1 MESKLHIIRKKKS
14 DLENSRLDP
23 LMRALKALHSAGAP
37 ENMTAEELERQRRSQ
52 EVLGRLTAPMA
63 GMDYEE
69 FALSG
74 MSAAW
79 TRLKAPHGSRHAILY
94 CHGGGYTSGNLG
106 YSRVLSSKL
115 AHATGYDVL
124 SFEYRLAP
132 EFPYPAAVEDAL
144 RAWDFLM
151 LQGYGARDIVLAGD
165 SAGGN
170 LALVLCSR
178 LKAAGRRL
186 PGALILMSPWTDMTM
201 SGASYRERTEIDPM
215 LTPEYIEAV
224 RLAYAAGQNYRSS
237 DLSPLFA
244 DFEGFPPTLI
254 QVGDHEILYSD
265 SESLYQAMKR
275 ANVPCRLQVRR
286 HATRSPT
293 ASRALMPVPTT
304 ILSSPL
310 TLTSS
315 QPASVPFCA
324 VPPAAASPRLSAANS
339 SSSRKPAKSFSA
351 ASRYCSPPRSMPF
364 LWRLPTVRA
373 LCSRAASSKKSST
386 TGIPPWAPTPSKCT
400 CIT

>member
-1 MESKLHIIRKKKS
+1 MDNKLPLLMKKKRS
-14 DLENSRLDP
+14 AADSPRLDP

-37 ENMTAEELERQRRSQ
+37 EDMTAEELERQRRSQ

-63 GMDYEE
+63 GMDCEE
-69 FALSG
+69 FSLSG
-74 MSAAW
+74 MNAAW

-144 RAWDFLM
+144 RAWDYLM

-170 LALVLCSR
+170 LALVLCKR
-178 LKAAGRRL
+178 LKETKRRL

-201 SGASYRERTEIDPM
+201 SGVSYSERAEIDPM

-224 RLAYAAGQNYRSS
+224 RTAYAAGRDSHS
-237 DLSPLFA
+237 PELSPLFA
-244 DFEGFPPTLI
+244 DLTGFPPTLI
-254 QVGDHEILYSD
+254 QAGDHEILYSD
-265 SESLYQAMKR
+265 SEALAAALER
-275 ANVPCRLQVRR
+275 AGVPCRFEISEGMWHVFQMF
-286 HATRSPT
+286 P
-293 ASRALMPVPTT
+293 
-304 ILSSPL
+304 IKK
-310 TLTSS
+310 
-315 QPASVPFCA
+315 
-324 VPPAAASPRLSAANS
+324 AAAAIESIAR
-339 SSSRKPAKSFSA
+339 
-351 ASRYCSPPRSMPF
+351 F
-364 LWRLPTVRA
+364 LLE
-373 LCSRAASSKKSST
+373 
-386 TGIPPWAPTPSKCT
+386 
-400 CIT
+400 